1 MNQKLLSKVLA
12 TMLAVILTFANFV
25 MLGVYGLKSY
35 AADNQI
41 ENQAIVSNNPNV
53 KFDAYFANEKGE
65 KKHTSKKDID
75 ESEILYLAVD
85 VEKGYLKNAKI
96 QMLAQDGKQA
106 NFKIINNNEQYKAV
120 ESIDVDSNS
129 IFLKQINAGTKIVLE
144 VPIASVKNDVFDLSN
159 LDKINNIT
167 ITGSYIENSEKEIN
181 IIKTINVRNEW
192 TKEVETVIEEETK
205 NFIPYQIKD
214 SKGTI
219 LQTIV
224 KLGLE
229 NNALPIKQTKLSVK
243 VPQINGVN
251 LKKVVVSANTY
262 ATNNNNEFN
271 INNYIYNPETG
282 IIDITVNNEPNQN
295 IVQWNK
301 TNKDEFIITYIYE
314 EKIDKIDTKQE
325 VEATI
330 TVYGETEEV
339 TQKHELNIQENKV
352 KGNFV
357 ETQIISNNELSKGNL
372 YTNSN
377 KETQYNEN
385 IKLDIIYSN
394 LVDKITVENSK
405 DNFIN
410 SKNEAKTA
418 ELSSYYK
425 ETTINKDNF
434 EKILGQDG
442 YIKIFTQDGEQLVI
456 FTKDSTLD
464 ENGNYKYEYS
474 KLVNNMK
481 IETSKPITEGTL
493 LINNVKTLK
502 GNTNYTKEQVENFTK
517 LQLQTSTNVEY
528 IGTLIQEVKTYK
540 DITLVAPSTKVEVS
554 TSVENLST
562 VVTNEDVEL
571 RVILKT
577 NDISCD
583 LYKNPV
589 VEIELPSYVS
599 EISIKDIDVFFDE
612 ELKIKDYNTYKNSE
626 GKIVIKV
633 NLEGE
638 QTKYS
643 QNEISRGANI
653 VIKTDILVNKL
664 TPTTN
669 DVIKVFVTNEN
680 VTTYENPV
688 QVTNSAKKAKRMV
701 AKSNEKGYTE
711 NILKAVAPVGIVTI
725 NEISN
730 YNSNNET
737 VTSINGEQKTGKLEI
752 NADERSAIVGMNIIN
767 NYSNPINDIKILGRI
782 PAIRNIDI
790 ATQQD
795 LGSNFDAV
803 LLREIEAMGI
813 PSRNVTI
820 YYSTNQIATQ
830 DLTDAHNG
838 WTTSPENII
847 DVKSYLIV
855 LDGFAMNTG
864 DSVQFAY
871 RVAIPRNLR
880 YGLSTY
886 TTYAVY
892 YNNAKE
898 NENVAE
904 RAIAPIVGLTT
915 GEGPVFEA
923 NVTSNIAENATL
935 EEGDEVTYKVSIK
948 NTGKTD
954 ITNLNV
960 KGNFIQIG
968 TTQVEGS
975 NPVKNEMVKSGL
987 TRKIEELKIGETK
1000 ELIYTGRVATKT
1012 YEEETIK
1019 FKAEISAD
1027 RLEKEVVVETN
1038 ETTLKKGY
1046 ITTKMETG
1054 AMPIDYVRKSGDE
1067 VQYTLEIKNVNE
1079 EVKENMIVTDILP
1092 EGVTFKEAKPEGA
1105 TYNKETRT
1113 VTWNLGTLNAYSSKY
1128 IAVTVTVD
1136 KLADEEIEKDI
1147 TNQMKIAT
1155 NDKELTASV
1164 TIKVA
1169 KANLSIEVTSNT
1181 NEKVQVGDSIIY
1193 NILVKNIGA
1202 GVAENVIIE
1211 NIIPDGLQYKR
1222 SEYSIDGA
1230 TYTTNIGN
1238 GKAVI
1243 GVPSL
1248 KSQGEVNISIE
1259 MIAKELQNGEN
1270 SKEVKNSATVSA
1282 KDINTKTSNEIKH
1295 TIIPKSAGDVKDPST
1310 DVDEEGTYKIS
1321 GVVWLDENKDGK
1333 KDNQE
1338 KRIQNITVT
1347 LIDAESGKI
1356 IVDTK
1361 TGKKK
1366 EQQTN
1371 EFGAYT
1377 FSNIKPAKYMVV
1389 FQYDTEYYGLTTYQK
1404 EGVNSDQNSDVVLSN
1419 AKIDEQAKKVATT
1432 QIITLTDKNEENID
1446 MGLVVNPQFDLKLDK
1461 VITKISTQTNGETK
1475 EYSYKDS
1482 KFAKLDLKDKTLK
1495 DTSIVIE
1502 YKIRITNEGDV
1513 AGYAKK
1519 IIDYLPEGMKFASEL
1534 NPDWYQSSNGNVY
1547 NASLSNT
1554 LINPGET
1561 KEITLLLTK
1570 KMNQDNLGLINNIA
1584 EIYESDNELGL
1595 KDIDSTAGNKVQNED
1610 DLSNADAMIGIKTGE
1625 VYVYTTLTLVCICL
1639 LGIGAYLINKKVLI
1653 KL

>member
-41 ENQAIVSNNPNV
+41 ENQGVVSNNPNV

-65 KKHTSKKDID
+65 KKHTSKRDID
-75 ESEILYLAVD
+75 ENEILYLAVD

-96 QMLAQDGKQA
+96 QILSQDGKQA
-106 NFKIINNNEQYKAV
+106 NFKVVNNNEQYKAV
-120 ESIDVDSNS
+120 ESIDAETNS

-144 VPIASVKNDVFDLSN
+144 VPIASVKADMFDLSN
-159 LDKINNIT
+159 LSKINNIT
-167 ITGSYIENSEKEIN
+167 ITGSYIENSEKEIK
-181 IIKTINVRNEW
+181 IVKTINVRNEW
-192 TKEVETVIEEETK
+192 TKEVKTVIEEETK

-219 LQTIV
+219 LQTII
-224 KLGLE
+224 KTGLE
-229 NNALPIKQTKLSVK
+229 NNSLPIKQTKLAVK
-243 VPQINGVN
+243 VPEINGVN
-251 LKKVVVSANTY
+251 LKKVIVSANTY
-262 ATNNNNEFN
+262 ATNNNMEFN
-271 INNYIYNPETG
+271 ENNYTYNPETG
-282 IIDITVNNEPNQN
+282 IIDIIVNNEPNEN

-301 TNKDEFIITYIYE
+301 INKDEFIITYIYE
-314 EKIDKIDTKQE
+314 EKVNQINIKQE

-330 TVYGETEEV
+330 TVYNKTEEV
-339 TQKHELNIQENKV
+339 KQKHELNIQESEV
-352 KGNFV
+352 RGNFV

-377 KETQYNEN
+377 KETQYSEN
-385 IKLDIIYSN
+385 IKLEIIYSN
-394 LVDKITVENSK
+394 LVDKIIVENNK

-410 SKNEAKTA
+410 TKNEAKTA

-434 EKILGQDG
+434 EKILGQEG
-442 YIKIFTQDGEQLVI
+442 YIKIFSEDGEQFVI
-456 FTKDSTLD
+456 FTKDSAVN
-464 ENGNYKYEYS
+464 ENGNFKYEYS
-474 KLVNNMK
+474 KLVNNIK
-481 IETSKPITEGTL
+481 IETSKPIAEGTL
-493 LINNVKTLK
+493 YINNEKTLK
-502 GNTNYTKEQVENFTK
+502 GKTNYTKEQVENFTK
-517 LQLQTSTNVEY
+517 LQLKTSTNVEY
-528 IGTLIQEVKTYK
+528 TNTLIQTTKTYK

-562 VVTNEDVEL
+562 VVKNEDVEL

-589 VEIELPSYVS
+589 VEIELPSYIN
-599 EISIKDIDVFFDE
+599 EISIKDIDVYFDE

-626 GKIVIKV
+626 GKLVVKV

-653 VIKTDILVNKL
+653 IIKTDILVNKL

-669 DVIKVFVTNEN
+669 DVIKVYVTNEN

-688 QVTNSAKKAKRMV
+688 KVTSSVKKARRMV

-711 NILKAVAPVGIVTI
+711 NSLKAVAPVGIVTI

-730 YNSNNET
+730 YNSNNDT
-737 VTSINGEQKTGKLEI
+737 VTSISGEQKTGKLEI
-752 NADERSAIVGMNIIN
+752 KADAKNATVKMDVIN
-767 NYSNPINDIKILGRI
+767 NYSNAINNIKVLGRI
-782 PAIRNIDI
+782 PTSGNKDI
-790 ATQQD
+790 LTNED
-795 LGSNFDAV
+795 LGSNLNTILNSKIVANGVDQ
-803 LLREIEAMGI
+803 
-813 PSRNVTI
+813 NKVTV
-820 YYSTNQIATQ
+820 YYSTNPNATE
-830 DLTDAHNG
+830 DLTNVDNA
-838 WTTSPENII
+838 WKTSEENLSNA
-847 DVKSYLIV
+847 KSYLIV
-855 LDGFAMNTG
+855 LKDFSMNTG
-864 DSVQFAY
+864 DTIQFSYGVQ
-871 RVAIPRNLR
+871 IPENLQ
-880 YGLSTY
+880 YSLSTY
-886 TTYAVY
+886 AIYSVY
-892 YNNAKE
+892 FNNVKE
-898 NENVAE
+898 NETVTESVTATK
-904 RAIAPIVGLTT
+904 VGLTT

-923 NVTSNIAENATL
+923 SITSNIGENGTL
-935 EEGDEVTYKVSIK
+935 EEGDQVTYKVLIK

-954 ITNLNV
+954 ITNLSV

-975 NPVKNEMVKSGL
+975 EPIKNEMVKSGL
-987 TRKIEELKIGETK
+987 TRKIEEIKIGETK
-1000 ELIYTGRVATKT
+1000 ELTFTSKVATKT
-1012 YEEETIK
+1012 YNEETIK
-1019 FKAEISAD
+1019 FKAQISAD
-1027 RLEKEVVVETN
+1027 RLEKEVVTETS
-1038 ETTLKKGY
+1038 ETTLNKGY

-1054 AMPIDYVRKSGDE
+1054 AIPVDYVRKGGDE

-1079 EVKENMIVTDILP
+1079 EVKENLVVTDVLP
-1092 EGVTFKEAKPEGA
+1092 AGVTFKEARPAGA
-1105 TYNKETRT
+1105 TYNEETRT
-1113 VTWNLGTLNAYSSKY
+1113 VTWNLGTLSGYSSKN
-1128 IAVTVTVD
+1128 IAVTVVLD
-1136 KLADEEIEKDI
+1136 KLADEETEKSI

-1155 NDKELTASV
+1155 KDKELTNSV

-1181 NEKVQVGDSIIY
+1181 NKEVQVGDSIIY

-1211 NIIPDGLQYKR
+1211 NIIPNELQYKR

-1248 KSQGEVNISIE
+1248 RSQGEVNISIE
-1259 MIAKELQNGEN
+1259 MIAKELQDGET
-1270 SKEVKNSATVSA
+1270 SKEVKNSATVVA
-1282 KDINTKTSNEIKH
+1282 KDINEKTSNEIKH

-1310 DVDEEGTYKIS
+1310 DVPEEGTYKIS

-1371 EFGAYT
+1371 ENGMYT
-1377 FSNIKPAKYMVV
+1377 FSNLKPAKYMVV
-1389 FQYDTEYYGLTTYQK
+1389 FQYDTEYYGLTIYQK

-1419 AKIDEQAKKVATT
+1419 AKIDEQEKKVATT
-1432 QIITLTDKNEENID
+1432 QAITITDKNEENID

-1461 VITKISTQTNGETK
+1461 VITKISMQVNGKTT

-1482 KFAKLDLKDKTLK
+1482 KFAKLDLKEKTLK

-1502 YKIRITNEGDV
+1502 YKIRVTNEGDV

-1570 KMNQDNLGLINNIA
+1570 KMNQDNLGLINNVA
-1584 EIYESDNELGL
+1584 EIYESDNDLGL

-1625 VYVYTTLTLVCICL
+1625 VYVYTVLTLVCISL